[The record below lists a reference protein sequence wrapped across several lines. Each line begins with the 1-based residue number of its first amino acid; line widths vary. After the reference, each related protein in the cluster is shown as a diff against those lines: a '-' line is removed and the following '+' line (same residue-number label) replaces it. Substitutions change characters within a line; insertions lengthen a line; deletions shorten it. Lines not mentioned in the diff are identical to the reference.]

1 MNGTRRTPAIFAGL
15 AGCGVWSIPVA
26 AHAAPVNVTIDDLLG
41 TPLVYFALGCVA
53 GAAVAGTIAGIAAHR
68 SVKRLRNELS
78 ELEAKSQ
85 AVPAVEEP
93 KAEAPSEVVAPAEVA
108 ASAEAAP
115 AQPAPAQVVA
125 EESVAAGSAEAE
137 SELDTTASLKR
148 VEGSEDEEEDTTAS
162 LGRVRAAQEEPA
174 APVAAPAASVMAA
187 AAPGEAPAV
196 QASALTR
203 RVSARLN
210 AVLPTIESVPA
221 PADRAAAARQEAVA
235 AAREYAKT
243 DFETRKKRRA
253 RGVRAILS
261 ERLGDGMLDG
271 LPVIERADGSVAD
284 VGTAWWDNTMN
295 GRLIGMADNT
305 ANLRPA
311 TESVDPLATAALRRA
326 ELQRAARNAQILGTA
341 DLTRPQPA
349 AGAGALSSTA
359 KLDRFSRSRVIQS
372 RVAGFD
378 ESLYPD
384 RRVEAAD
391 VDTFEEA
398 MRAMDAQMPAVG
410 VRTSA
415 DAAAAVSML
424 DTTANLKTG
433 AVVPTDANAEA
444 DASAA
449 AYVDRLV
456 QEEVERNRA
465 GRARRYSR
473 SFLTVF
479 EGTGDLSDAR
489 KAANAKHFPR
499 EPREKEA

>member
-1 MNGTRRTPAIFAGL
+1 
-15 AGCGVWSIPVA
+15 
-26 AHAAPVNVTIDDLLG
+26 
-41 TPLVYFALGCVA
+41 
-53 GAAVAGTIAGIAAHR
+53 
-68 SVKRLRNELS
+68 
-78 ELEAKSQ
+78 
-85 AVPAVEEP
+85 
-93 KAEAPSEVVAPAEVA
+93 
-108 ASAEAAP
+108 
-115 AQPAPAQVVA
+115 
-125 EESVAAGSAEAE
+125 
-137 SELDTTASLKR
+137 
-148 VEGSEDEEEDTTAS
+148 
-162 LGRVRAAQEEPA
+162 
-174 APVAAPAASVMAA
+174 MAA

-326 ELQRAARNAQILGTA
+326 ELQRAARNA
-341 DLTRPQPA
+341 
-349 AGAGALSSTA
+349 AGALSSTA

-433 AVVPTDANAEA
+433 AVVTTDANAEA

>member
-15 AGCGVWSIPVA
+15 AGSGVWSIPVA

-53 GAAVAGTIAGIAAHR
+53 GAAVAGTIAGIAAHH
-68 SVKRLRNELS
+68 SVKRLRNEVR
-78 ELEAKSQ
+78 ELEARSQ
-85 AVPAVEEP
+85 ATPAVEEP
-93 KAEAPSEVVAPAEVA
+93 NTEAPAEEVAPAG
-108 ASAEAAP
+108 
-115 AQPAPAQVVA
+115 PAPAQATPAEVVA
-125 EESVAAGSAEAE
+125 EELAETE

-148 VEGSEDEEEDTTAS
+148 VEEPKAEEEDTTAS
-162 LGRVRAAQEEPA
+162 LGRVRVAQEEPVAPAA
-174 APVAAPAASVMAA
+174 APAAPAAAPAASV
-187 AAPGEAPAV
+187 EAPVV
-196 QASALTR
+196 QANAPTR
-203 RVSARLN
+203 RVSARLD
-210 AVLPTIESVPA
+210 AALPTIESAPA

-235 AAREYAKT
+235 AAHEYAKA
-243 DFETRKKRRA
+243 DFETRKRRRA

-305 ANLRPA
+305 ANLAPA

-341 DLTRPQPA
+341 DLSRPQLA

-359 KLDRFSRSRVIQS
+359 RLDRASRSRAIQS
-372 RVAGFD
+372 RIAGFD

-384 RRVEAAD
+384 RGVESAD

-398 MRAMDAQMPAVG
+398 MRAMDAQIPAVG

-433 AVVPTDANAEA
+433 AVVTADANADA
-444 DASAA
+444 DSSAA